1 MSESNGST
9 NGHSN
14 GHTNGHTNG
23 QSTIEIEPT
32 GKWQVY
38 WVNADGHKTMPAST
52 PGSFRGAV
60 AFCRGWTAGAI
71 RNGLGQIREGLFPVP
86 FKLEEEKTNSFEG
99 VREDQSDAWLMV
111 WDKCKSLGMQ
121 THVTGRGVDIVTDF
135 IQGLV
140 DAKKSVGSIMDVVNG
155 HPSRSHVINPALN
168 MKAPLSM
175 ADIDRLNAELS
186 QEAEA
191 E

>member
-1 MSESNGST
+1 MSETNGNGNGSASQ
-9 NGHSN
+9 NGSA
-14 GHTNGHTNG
+14 
-23 QSTIEIEPT
+23 IEIEPT
-32 GKWQVY
+32 GKWQVF
-38 WVNADGHKTMPAST
+38 WVNADGHKTMPASP

-86 FKLEEEKTNSFEG
+86 FRVNAVTI
-99 VREDQSDAWLMV
+99 RESAPSILDMV
-111 WDKCKSLGMQ
+111 
-121 THVTGRGVDIVTDF
+121 
-135 IQGLV
+135 
-140 DAKKSVGSIMDVVNG
+140 NN

-186 QEAEA
+186 QEAE
-191 E
+191 